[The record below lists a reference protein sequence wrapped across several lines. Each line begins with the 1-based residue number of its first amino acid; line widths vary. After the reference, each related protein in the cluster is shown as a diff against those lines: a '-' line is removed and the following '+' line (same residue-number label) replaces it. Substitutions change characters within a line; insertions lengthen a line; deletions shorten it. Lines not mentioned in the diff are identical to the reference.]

1 MNEEL
6 TFEDYKEIVSQDK
19 ELTTNNYILAKLS
32 AIEAILINKNIISQ
46 EDFDKCFDS
55 AYNTIIKLGF
65 EKLSDLE
72 KDMMLTTKKISSF
85 FK

>member
-6 TFEDYKEIVSQDK
+6 TFEDYKEIVGQDK

-32 AIEAILINKNIISQ
+32 VIEAILINKNIISQ
-46 EDFDKCFDS
+46 EDFDKYFDS
-55 AYNTIIKLGF
+55 VYNTIIKLGF